1 MEELTKTSLFEK
13 ESTGLILPNMQRSS
27 KFILIASFLTSVL
40 NMEIVARMFKQLWHS
55 TRRLKIKNRRNFMS
69 NVAASPFMLVEGDSN
84 LDTTEVQAESSN
96 MCTNT
101 LERLDPQITT

>member
-1 MEELTKTSLFEK
+1 
-13 ESTGLILPNMQRSS
+13 
-27 KFILIASFLTSVL
+27 
-40 NMEIVARMFKQLWHS
+40 
-55 TRRLKIKNRRNFMS
+55 MS